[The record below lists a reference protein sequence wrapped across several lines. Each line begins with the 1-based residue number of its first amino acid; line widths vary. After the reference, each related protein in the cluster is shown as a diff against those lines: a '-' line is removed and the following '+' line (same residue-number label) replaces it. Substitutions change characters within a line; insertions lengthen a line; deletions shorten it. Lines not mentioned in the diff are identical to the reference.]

1 MFGRTR
7 IYQNVKVSL
16 AAVLKINKNLPS
28 LMKNLLIIFILFV
41 ASISNAQRTMFGA
54 QNNYIAPAVPVVPV
68 LGATYGGGKIFYIF
82 QPGDPGYVAG
92 ETHGLIASLANQ
104 TNSSWGCYG
113 GVMSVS
119 QLLGTGSAN
128 TTNIIANCGETAIA
142 AKRASAVTDG
152 GFTDWYL
159 PSRDELN
166 KLYINRNLVGGFVNG
181 SYWSSSQGNPS
192 YAYAF
197 YQDFVTG
204 DNTTW
209 QDKNIPMYVR
219 AIRTF

>member
-1 MFGRTR
+1 MKKLITLSF
-7 IYQNVKVSL
+7 IIVS
-16 AAVLKINKNLPS
+16 
-28 LMKNLLIIFILFV
+28 F
-41 ASISNAQRTMFGA
+41 ISNAQRSMFSA
-54 QNNYIAPAVPVVPV
+54 QNNYVGPVLPAVPV

-82 QPGDPGYVAG
+82 QLGDPGYVAG
-92 ETHGLIASLANQ
+92 ETHGLIAATANQ
-104 TNSSWGCYG
+104 TSSSWGCYG

-119 QLLGTGSAN
+119 QLLGTGSAT
-128 TTNIIANCGETAIA
+128 TTNIIANCSETAIA
-142 AKRASAVTDG
+142 AKRARAVTDG

-181 SYWSSSQGNPS
+181 TYWSSSQGNPA
-192 YAYAF
+192 YAYAY

-209 QDKNIPMYVR
+209 QDKNIPMNVR